1 MQTEFWKS
9 FYIFYKI
16 FFWKRVDSIMGHMEH
31 ISEQLNEIRESIT
44 YLLQSGF
51 LFLVLRISN
60 GEIPMV
66 RVTKL

>member
-1 MQTEFWKS
+1 
-9 FYIFYKI
+9 
-16 FFWKRVDSIMGHMEH
+16 MGHMEH
-31 ISEQLNEIRESIT
+31 ISKQSNEIRESIT

-51 LFLVLRISN
+51 LSLVLRISN